1 MMRNLGGMMKKV
13 QEMQAR
19 MAELQTE
26 MENRQFTATS
36 GGGAVSVTL
45 TGKGRV
51 LYVSITPDACDPE
64 DTETLEDMIKA
75 AVNKAREDADKA
87 IAEAMAELTGG
98 LPLPPGLQLPF

>member
-64 DTETLEDMIKA
+64 DTETLEDMIKSA
-75 AVNKAREDADKA
+75 MNKAKDEADKA
-87 IAEAMAELTGG
+87 MAEAMAQLTGG